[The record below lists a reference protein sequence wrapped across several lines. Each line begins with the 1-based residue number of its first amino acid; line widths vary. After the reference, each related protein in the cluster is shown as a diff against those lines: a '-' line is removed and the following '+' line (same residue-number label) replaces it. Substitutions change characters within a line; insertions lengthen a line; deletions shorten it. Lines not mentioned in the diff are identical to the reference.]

1 MDSISAEALTTVLMA
16 VLIAVLMAADASG
29 MRPYSAAYT
38 VAAKLPL
45 GVSLGV

>member
-1 MDSISAEALTTVLMA
+1 MDSVSMA
-16 VLIAVLMAADASG
+16 VLMAVLMAADAFG

-45 GVSLGV
+45 GVSLRVSLGV